1 MNTLGEDILQKRKE
15 ELLAEKRRVEER
27 IAQLKSQDPFSD
39 PGRVTDNAASDTEAS
54 EESDHDRVASIV
66 SELTVQREAIRAAL
80 LRIGTGTYGKCL
92 NCGNQIEESRLNIL
106 PTATLCLSCEKLK
119 KHSRNSS

>member
-15 ELLAEKRRVEER
+15 GLLAGKRRVEER

-66 SELTVQREAIRAAL
+66 SELTAQLEAIRAAL
-80 LRIGTGTYGKCL
+80 SRIGMGTYGKCL
-92 NCGNQIEESRLNIL
+92 NCGSQIEESRLNVL
-106 PTATLCLSCEKLK
+106 PTATLCLSCERTK
-119 KHSRNSS
+119 KS